1 MASLTKTSSVRHLFK
16 KTASNDRKTTAVD
29 INVVRIR
36 EPAAYYRWKGIVDRI
51 LAAILLIPCLPL
63 IMFLILLVR
72 LTSPGPGLFLQCRVG
87 KNGRK
92 YFMYK
97 IRTMIHNAEA
107 ETGPVWTQSKD
118 PRVTF
123 VGRFLRKFQLDEI
136 PQLFN
141 VLKGEMSLVGPRP
154 ERPEFIKKLSE
165 QIPDYSNRLVVAPG
179 VTGLAQLNLPADSD
193 LNSVRRKLVLDLQYI
208 EQAGL
213 LLDLRLLF
221 CTFFCI
227 FKLPGT
233 VHLFG
238 LRRQVVLP
246 FVPQDHGRIDAS
258 QPVLIPGELAQK
270 AAALPSAEAVSGL
283 EISAEKAAKEGKHV
297 PGRSPTPRKTA
308 ATVEVD
314 LEEDY
319 RRDDL
324 KNANGMEAA

>member
-1 MASLTKTSSVRHLFK
+1 MDDK
-16 KTASNDRKTTAVD
+16 K
-29 INVVRIR
+29 VVRVR
-36 EPAAYYRWKGIVDRI
+36 KPGDYFRWKGIVDRI

-92 YFMYK
+92 FFMYK

-136 PQLFN
+136 SQLFN

-154 ERPEFIKKLSE
+154 ERPEFIQKLSE
-165 QIPDYSNRLVVAPG
+165 QIPDYFQRMVVTPG
-179 VTGLAQLNLPADSD
+179 VTGLAQLNLPPDSD

-213 LLDLRLLF
+213 WLDLRILF

-227 FKLPGT
+227 FKLPGI
-233 VHLFG
+233 VHFFG
-238 LRRQVVLP
+238 LDRQVLL
-246 FVPQDHGRIDAS
+246 FFNSRDYNDDS
-258 QPVLIPGELAQK
+258 SKPVLTSAELDKK
-270 AAALPSAEAVSGL
+270 AAA
-283 EISAEKAAKEGKHV
+283 
-297 PGRSPTPRKTA
+297 
-308 ATVEVD
+308 
-314 LEEDY
+314 
-319 RRDDL
+319 
-324 KNANGMEAA
+324 